1 MSKIHLETLDK
12 SRLEA
17 FQNLSP
23 FKKYGYLAGGTALSL
38 QITHRKSFDFDVF
51 VKRQIDNKLKLATNP
66 LIKTEFLDLASVAD
80 ISADKAITIGRRAVW
95 RDYVDFFVL
104 LKEKY
109 YGITEIIN
117 FAKKKFKGEF
127 NEALFLQQLTYFKD
141 VEEAPI
147 AVGKL
152 IYRMFHSL

>member
-1 MSKIHLETLDK
+1 MRQK
-12 SRLEA
+12 
-17 FQNLSP
+17 
-23 FKKYGYLAGGTALSL
+23 GGLIL
-38 QITHRKSFDFDVF
+38 
-51 VKRQIDNKLKLATNP
+51 P

-104 LKEKY
+104 LKGKY
-109 YGITEIIN
+109 YGISEIIN

-141 VEEAPI
+141 VEEAPVEFI
-147 AVGKL
+147 GKSYSASEIKL
-152 IYRMFHSL
+152 SLEKEVQSLVSKL